1 MKIIIEKVG
10 DVAQVE
16 VTNGGESIRV
26 TMNVKSFDLVQNGE
40 LFRLTS
46 DGAFIEKTITQKA
59 ESEEI

>member
-26 TMNVKSFDLVQNGE
+26 TMNVKTLDLVQNGE

-46 DGAFIEKTITQKA
+46 DGTFIEKTITQKA
-59 ESEEI
+59 ESEGI